1 MTGPLRSHFLA
12 FVLLVPAFSMAPAFA
27 AGGGGGGGGGGGDV
41 ASVNTDPDLK
51 AGMTAVKAEQW
62 DKAIVRLNAYV
73 ARKPNDADAWNELAH
88 AYRKSGDLDAAFKGY
103 AKALKI
109 DPEHRNAHEYLGEAY
124 LQAGDLARAEAELRT
139 LDALCFLP
147 CEQYTDLKEEIGR
160 YKADHPVASR

>member
-1 MTGPLRSHFLA
+1 MTSPLRSHFLA
-12 FVLLVPAFSMAPAFA
+12 FVLLVLALSMAPAFA

-51 AGMTAVKAEQW
+51 AGMAAVKAEQW

-103 AKALKI
+103 ATAMQI
-109 DPEHRNAHEYLGEAY
+109 DPKPRHDPES
-124 LQAGDLARAEAELRT
+124 LR
-139 LDALCFLP
+139 LWYCL
-147 CEQYTDLKEEIGR
+147 
-160 YKADHPVASR
+160 